1 MQVKH
6 SIITSCVYDKSYTLP
21 NQEVIF
27 YHSLELLNG
36 DKGNCGVNAK
46 FPEKLKVGTFIYYTI
61 SDNRIKLARKSDF
74 GSM

>member
-6 SIITSCVYDKSYTLP
+6 SIITSCDYDKSYPLP
-21 NQEVIF
+21 NGDLIY
-27 YHSLELLNG
+27 YHTLELLNG
-36 DKGNCGVNAK
+36 DSGNCGVNQK

-74 GSM
+74 GTK